1 MKTLIVNAD
10 DFGRTPGINEGVVEA
25 HRDGIV
31 TSTTTMVLYPAAAE
45 AARLARECPGLGVGL
60 HVQLSGGAPGLPA
73 ERIPSLLGPDGRFPS
88 KPEGHRS
95 PRPEEALA
103 EAREQLRRFQQL
115 FGRLPTHFDSHHH
128 SHRLPAVLEALVTLA
143 LETGR
148 PVRNAS
154 PEVAGRLRQRGVQTT
169 TAFDEGF
176 FGETATIERLLEIIA
191 GLPEGTTELMCHPA
205 RVDDELRGSSGYAEP
220 REAEKAALCDP
231 RVRRALDA
239 CGVRLASFASL

>member
-1 MKTLIVNAD
+1 VNAD
-10 DFGRTPGINEGVVEA
+10 DFGRTPGINEGVFEA
-25 HRDGIV
+25 HRNGIV
-31 TSTTTMVLYPAAAE
+31 TSTTAMVLYPAAAD
-45 AARLARECPGLGVGL
+45 AARLARECPELGVGL
-60 HVQLSGGAPGLPA
+60 HVQLSGGAPGLPP
-73 ERIPSLLGPDGRFPS
+73 ERIPSLLGPDGRFPA

-103 EAREQLRRFQQL
+103 EAREQLRRFEQL

-128 SHRLPAVLEALVTLA
+128 CHRLPAVLDAVVTLA

-154 PEVAGRLRQRGVQTT
+154 PEVERRLHERGIPTT

-176 FGETATIERLLEIIA
+176 FGETATVERLLSIIA
-191 GLPEGTTELMCHPA
+191 ALPEGSTELMCHPA

-231 RVRRALDA
+231 RVRRAVEA
-239 CGVRLASFASL
+239 AGVRLASFASL